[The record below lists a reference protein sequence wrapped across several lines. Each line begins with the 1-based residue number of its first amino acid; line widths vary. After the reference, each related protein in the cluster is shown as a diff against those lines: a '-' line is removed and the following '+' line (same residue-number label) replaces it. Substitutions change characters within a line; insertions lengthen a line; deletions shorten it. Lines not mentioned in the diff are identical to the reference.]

1 MDHMK
6 RKLSFNQLSEENTK
20 KLRSKIIRLVTY
32 KRFFLFFYYNIGE
45 LLDQLIISS
54 IENLSNELFYEIF
67 EYLDG
72 IDIYQAFSN
81 LNYRFQQLLTSS
93 SILFK
98 IDLDHI
104 TSKEIF
110 MVNYKQIK
118 HQIYS
123 IYFQLPVS
131 INQLLTSFTI
141 DSSFTH
147 LQSLVIEDIQPDK
160 LISFLINLNS
170 LPQLFSL
177 NIKIIHI
184 IEDLNNI
191 YRLIFALPTLKYN
204 KLYLYGNECSISI
217 PMATEKQFS
226 SIEYLHI
233 AHWYTFDEL
242 SALISYTP
250 QLCRL
255 DLSDENR
262 DDSTIETMLPITLTN
277 LTYISMYTN
286 YINFDEFE
294 IFIKNIYS
302 KLKVLYVTFLYQDI
316 TFLHAYR
323 WEQLIL
329 RYLSQLE
336 KFSLKY
342 YEYKYPIYSGEQ
354 NQFISSFWIERKLIF
369 KVEINED
376 GILYLVSPYRYIA
389 EDFFICI

>member
-1 MDHMK
+1 
-6 RKLSFNQLSEENTK
+6 
-20 KLRSKIIRLVTY
+20 
-32 KRFFLFFYYNIGE
+32 
-45 LLDQLIISS
+45 LDQLIISS

-72 IDIYQAFSN
+72 IDIYEAFSN

-123 IYFQLPVS
+123 IYFQLPGD

-141 DSSFTH
+141 DSSFNH
-147 LQSLVIEDIQPDK
+147 LQSLVIEHIEPDK

-177 NIKIIHI
+177 NIKTIHI
-184 IEDLNNI
+184 IGDLNNI

-250 QLCRL
+250 QLRRL
-255 DLSDENR
+255 DLSHANQ
-262 DDSTIETMLPITLTN
+262 DDSTIETMLPITLVN
-277 LTYISMYTN
+277 LTYISMHTN

>member
-1 MDHMK
+1 
-6 RKLSFNQLSEENTK
+6 
-20 KLRSKIIRLVTY
+20 
-32 KRFFLFFYYNIGE
+32 
-45 LLDQLIISS
+45 LLNQLIISS

-67 EYLDG
+67 DYLDG
-72 IDIYQAFSN
+72 IDIYEAFSN

-98 IDLDHI
+98 IDLNDI
-104 TSKEIF
+104 TSEEIF
-110 MVNYKQIK
+110 MVNYQQIK

-123 IYFQLPVS
+123 IYFQLPVN

-141 DSSFTH
+141 DSSFNR
-147 LQSLVIEDIQPDK
+147 LESLVIEDIEPDK

-177 NIKIIHI
+177 NIRTIHP

-191 YRLIFALPTLKYN
+191 YQLIFALPTLKYN

-217 PMATEKQFS
+217 PMAAEKQFS
-226 SIEYLHI
+226 TIEYLHI

-250 QLCRL
+250 QLRRL
-255 DLSDENR
+255 NLSHANQ
-262 DDSTIETMLPITLTN
+262 DDSTIETMLPITLDN

-302 KLKVLYVTFLYQDI
+302 KLKILYVTFLYQDI

-342 YEYKYPIYSGEQ
+342 YECRYPLYTGGR

-369 KVEINED
+369 QVEINENN
-376 GILYLVSPYRYIA
+376 ILYLVCPYRYIA
-389 EDFFICI
+389 EDSFICI